1 MSTHREPTAVGA
13 LIAYYRNKAGLT
25 QAELSEKVGMSQEWT
40 SQVERGRIRRP
51 RVDVLMRISK
61 VLDAPL
67 DQLVTA
73 TGYGSAAG
81 VLGRVIP
88 EEIEDPDVARAFI
101 GLRNLSSERLRQVQA
116 VIDGLTCLDRSG
128 ERGDFETGDK
138 DGEGSLAGDYRQAG

>member
-1 MSTHREPTAVGA
+1 MSTHREPTAIGA
-13 LIAYYRNKAGLT
+13 LIAYYRQQAGLT

-40 SQVERGRIRRP
+40 SQVERGRIKRP

-81 VLGRVIP
+81 VLGR
-88 EEIEDPDVARAFI
+88 I
-101 GLRNLSSERLRQVQA
+101 GMASYSLRWS
-116 VIDGLTCLDRSG
+116 
-128 ERGDFETGDK
+128 
-138 DGEGSLAGDYRQAG
+138 SLAAACRMIASICGWRWIACSTSGGRVSIARYN